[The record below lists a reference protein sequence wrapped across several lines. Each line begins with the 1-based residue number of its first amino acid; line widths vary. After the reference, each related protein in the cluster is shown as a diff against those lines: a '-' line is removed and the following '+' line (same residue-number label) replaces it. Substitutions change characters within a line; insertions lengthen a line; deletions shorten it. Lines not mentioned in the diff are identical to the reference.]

1 MEHSNYERLG
11 ENVRDSRVALISG
24 RSFLD
29 MMTQKTQ
36 FIKEQGYKQ
45 VYQTVKCLSLTERL
59 SGVWKTS

>member
-11 ENVRDSRVALISG
+11 ENVKDSRVALISG

-45 VYQTVKCLSLTERL
+45 VSDTVKCLSLTERV